1 MEKIEN
7 NSQGVLALT
16 NRIRMEAK
24 GLKDIGLPLDTF
36 PQKLQDIIFEVA
48 RIEQFD
54 LEYLT
59 LSMLSAAA
67 TAIGN
72 SFHIRIR
79 GSWKSCPALY
89 VILIGKPGQGKTPP
103 LDYAFR
109 PLQEHDFLLVSKFI
123 EENNRYA
130 ELNAG
135 NKGNAIDTDKPVL
148 VQTIL
153 SDLTQEAMMRIHNDN
168 QRGIVILVDEIMG
181 FFNSIYRYNDNPLLT
196 QLLTAYS
203 GKPLKVSR
211 CNNPVPIIIP
221 HPCIN
226 NIGTTQTQRIGE
238 LFTKENVSSGLID
251 RILFLHP
258 KNRDIPKM
266 EENPDVGSQGNDK
279 AESVYRKW
287 KAIIDKLLAL
297 EPDHDEN
304 GVIMPK
310 VLDMNENAYKCFA
323 KWKNALIENANS
335 IEDERLIDSR
345 MMKADSNVARLA
357 LVFQLLG
364 WACDEIHMQHLDVR
378 SVQAAIRMYDYLELS
393 YQSIKSH
400 IQTDSMPPLK
410 KAFLDLGQPDFTTA
424 DAIKAGAE
432 IGICESTVKKDLA
445 KMCEE
450 QILQKTAHV
459 FNKKQLCYTRYILH
473 FTISQSVKV

>member
-1 MEKIEN
+1 MEKNEN
-7 NSQGVLALT
+7 NSQGILALT
-16 NRIRMEAK
+16 NKIRIEAK
-24 GLKDIGLPLDTF
+24 DVKGIGLPLDAF

-72 SFHIRIR
+72 SCHIRIR

-89 VILIGKPGQGKTPP
+89 VILIGRPGQGKTPP

-123 EENNRYA
+123 EENKRYA

-135 NKGNAIDTDKPVL
+135 NKVNATDTDKPVL

-168 QRGIVILVDEIMG
+168 QRGVVILVDEIMG

-211 CNNPVPIIIP
+211 CNNPIPIIIP

-226 NIGTTQTQRIGE
+226 IIGTTQTQRIGE

-266 EENPDVGSQGNDK
+266 EENPDAGTQGNDR
-279 AESVYRKW
+279 AECAYRKW
-287 KAIIDKLLAL
+287 KAIIDKLLSL
-297 EPDHDEN
+297 EPDHDEKGIIN
-304 GVIMPK
+304 PK
-310 VLDMNENAYKCFA
+310 VLDMSEEAYRYFA
-323 KWKNALIENANS
+323 QWKNALIEKANS

-364 WACDEIHMQHLDVR
+364 WACDEIHMQHIDVH

-393 YQSIKSH
+393 YQSVRSR
-400 IQTDSMPPLK
+400 IQTETMPPLK
-410 KAFLDLGQPDFTTA
+410 KAFLDLVQPDFTTA

-432 IGICESTVKKDLA
+432 IGICESTVKKDLT

-450 QILQKTAHV
+450 RILQKTAHGV
-459 FNKKQLCYTRYILH
+459 YKKLL
-473 FTISQSVKV
+473 

>member
-1 MEKIEN
+1 MEKNEN
-7 NSQGVLALT
+7 NSQGILALT
-16 NRIRMEAK
+16 NKIRMEAK
-24 GLKDIGLPLDTF
+24 DVKGIGLPLDAF

-72 SFHIRIR
+72 SCHIRIR

-89 VILIGKPGQGKTPP
+89 VILIGRPGQGKTPP

-123 EENNRYA
+123 EENKRYA

-135 NKGNAIDTDKPVL
+135 NKVNATDTDKPVL

-168 QRGIVILVDEIMG
+168 QRRVVILVDEIMG
-181 FFNSIYRYNDNPLLT
+181 FFNSIYRYNDNPLIT

-211 CNNPVPIIIP
+211 CNNPIPIIIP

-226 NIGTTQTQRIGE
+226 IIGTTQTQRIGE

-266 EENPDVGSQGNDK
+266 EENPDAGTQGNDS
-279 AESVYRKW
+279 AECAYRKW
-287 KAIIDKLLAL
+287 KAIIDKLLSL
-297 EPDHDEN
+297 EPDHDEIGIIN
-304 GVIMPK
+304 PK
-310 VLDMNENAYKCFA
+310 VLDMSEEAYRYFA
-323 KWKNALIENANS
+323 QWKNALIEKANS

-364 WACDEIHMQHLDVR
+364 WACDEIHMQHIDVH

-393 YQSIKSH
+393 YQSVRSR
-400 IQTDSMPPLK
+400 IQTETMPPLK
-410 KAFLDLGQPDFTTA
+410 KAFLDLVQPDFTTA

-432 IGICESTVKKDLA
+432 IGICESTAKKDLT

-450 QILQKTAHV
+450 RILQKTAHGV
-459 FNKKQLCYTRYILH
+459 YKKLL
-473 FTISQSVKV
+473 

>member
-1 MEKIEN
+1 MN
-7 NSQGVLALT
+7 VLELT
-16 NRIRMEAK
+16 NKVRMEAEDVK
-24 GLKDIGLPLDTF
+24 RIGLPLDAF

-59 LSMLSAAA
+59 MSMLSAAA

-72 SFHIRIR
+72 SCHIRIR

-89 VILIGKPGQGKTPP
+89 VILIGRPGQGKTPP

-123 EENNRYA
+123 EENKRYA

-135 NKGNAIDTDKPVL
+135 NKVNATDTDKPVL

-168 QRGIVILVDEIMG
+168 QRGVVILVDEIMG

-211 CNNPVPIIIP
+211 CNNPIPIIIP

-226 NIGTTQTQRIGE
+226 IIGTTQTQRIGE

-258 KNRDIPKM
+258 KNREIPKM
-266 EENPDVGSQGNDK
+266 EENQNTGSQGNDR
-279 AESVYRKW
+279 AEIVYRKW
-287 KAIIDKLLAL
+287 KAIIDKLLSL
-297 EPDHDEN
+297 EPDHDEK
-304 GVIMPK
+304 GIILPR
-310 VLDMNENAYKCFA
+310 VLDMSEEAYRCFA
-323 KWKNALIENANS
+323 KWKNALIEKANS

-364 WACDEIHMQHLDVR
+364 WACDEIHMQYIDVR
-378 SVQAAIRMYDYLELS
+378 SVQAAIRLYDYLELS
-393 YQSIKSH
+393 YQSIMSV
-400 IQTDSMPPLK
+400 IQTEAMPPLK
-410 KAFLDLGQPDFTTA
+410 KAFLDLVQPDFTTA
-424 DAIKAGAE
+424 DAIKAGSE
-432 IGICESTVKKDLA
+432 IGICESTVKKNLA

-450 QILQKTAHV
+450 QILQKTAHGV
-459 FNKKQLCYTRYILH
+459 YKKLL
-473 FTISQSVKV
+473 

>member
-1 MEKIEN
+1 MEKNEN
-7 NSQGVLALT
+7 NSQGILALT
-16 NRIRMEAK
+16 NKIRMEAK
-24 GLKDIGLPLDTF
+24 DVKGIGLPLDAF

-72 SFHIRIR
+72 SCHIRIR

-89 VILIGKPGQGKTPP
+89 VILIGRPGQGKTPP

-123 EENNRYA
+123 EENKRYA

-135 NKGNAIDTDKPVL
+135 NKVNATDTDKPVL

-168 QRGIVILVDEIMG
+168 QRGVVILVDEIMG

-211 CNNPVPIIIP
+211 CNNPIPIIIP

-226 NIGTTQTQRIGE
+226 IIGTTQTQRIGE

-266 EENPDVGSQGNDK
+266 EENPDAGTQENDR
-279 AESVYRKW
+279 AECAYRKW
-287 KAIIDKLLAL
+287 KAIIDKLLSL
-297 EPDHDEN
+297 EPDHDEKGIIN
-304 GVIMPK
+304 PK
-310 VLDMNENAYKCFA
+310 VLDMSEEAYRYFA
-323 KWKNALIENANS
+323 QWKNALIEKANS

-364 WACDEIHMQHLDVR
+364 WACDEIHMQHIDVH

-393 YQSIKSH
+393 YQSVRSR
-400 IQTDSMPPLK
+400 IQTETMPPLK
-410 KAFLDLGQPDFTTA
+410 KAFLDLVQPDFTTA

-432 IGICESTVKKDLA
+432 IGICESTVKKDLT

-450 QILQKTAHV
+450 RILQKTAHGV
-459 FNKKQLCYTRYILH
+459 YKKLL
-473 FTISQSVKV
+473 

>member
-7 NSQGVLALT
+7 NSQGILALT
-16 NRIRMEAK
+16 NRIRMEAEDVK
-24 GLKDIGLPLDTF
+24 RIGLPLDAF

-59 LSMLSAAA
+59 MSMLSAAA

-72 SFHIRIR
+72 SCHIRIR
-79 GSWKSCPALY
+79 GSWKSSPALY
-89 VILIGKPGQGKTPP
+89 VILIGRPGQGKTPP

-123 EENNRYA
+123 EENKRYA
-130 ELNAG
+130 ELNVG
-135 NKGNAIDTDKPVL
+135 NKGNAIDADKPVL

-181 FFNSIYRYNDNPLLT
+181 FFNSVYRYNDSPLLT

-226 NIGTTQTQRIGE
+226 IIGTTQTQRIGE

-258 KNRDIPKM
+258 KSRDIPKM
-266 EENPDVGSQGNDK
+266 QLIQDAGLHDDDRVN
-279 AESVYRKW
+279 SVYRKW
-287 KAIIDKLLAL
+287 KQVIDKLLSI
-297 EPDHDEN
+297 EPDFDEK
-304 GVIMPK
+304 GIIMPK
-310 VLDMNENAYKCFA
+310 VLDMSAEAYQCFA
-323 KWKNALIENANS
+323 QWKNTLIEQVNM
-335 IEDERLIDSR
+335 IEDERLIESR

-364 WACDEIHMQHLDVR
+364 WACDEIHMQHIDVR
-378 SVQAAIRMYDYLELS
+378 SVQAAIRLYDYLELS
-393 YQSIKSH
+393 YHEIKT
-400 IQTDSMPPLK
+400 QVQKESMSPLK
-410 KAFLDLGQPDFTTA
+410 KSFLDGVQLDFTTA
-424 DAIKAGAE
+424 DAIKAGGE
-432 IGICESTVKKDLA
+432 IGLCESAVKKNLA
-445 KMCEE
+445 KMCVERT
-450 QILQKTAHV
+450 LQKTGHGTYR
-459 FNKKQLCYTRYILH
+459 KIL
-473 FTISQSVKV
+473 

>member
-1 MEKIEN
+1 MATMEKNEN
-7 NSQGVLALT
+7 NSQGILALT
-16 NRIRMEAK
+16 NKIRMEAK
-24 GLKDIGLPLDTF
+24 DVKGIGLPLDAF

-72 SFHIRIR
+72 SCHIRIR

-89 VILIGKPGQGKTPP
+89 VILIGRPGQGKTPP

-123 EENNRYA
+123 EENKRYA

-135 NKGNAIDTDKPVL
+135 NKVNATDTDKPLL

-168 QRGIVILVDEIMG
+168 QRGVVILVDEIMG

-211 CNNPVPIIIP
+211 CNNPIPIIIP

-226 NIGTTQTQRIGE
+226 IIGTTQTQRIGE

-266 EENPDVGSQGNDK
+266 EENPDAGTQGNDR
-279 AESVYRKW
+279 AECAYRKW
-287 KAIIDKLLAL
+287 KAIIDKLLSL
-297 EPDHDEN
+297 EPDHDEKGIIN
-304 GVIMPK
+304 PK
-310 VLDMNENAYKCFA
+310 VLDMSEEAYRYFA
-323 KWKNALIENANS
+323 QWKNALIEKANS

-364 WACDEIHMQHLDVR
+364 WACDEIHMQHIDVH

-393 YQSIKSH
+393 YQSVRSR
-400 IQTDSMPPLK
+400 IQTETMPPLK
-410 KAFLDLGQPDFTTA
+410 KAFLDLVQPDFTTA

-432 IGICESTVKKDLA
+432 IGICESTVKKDLT

-450 QILQKTAHV
+450 RILQKTAHGV
-459 FNKKQLCYTRYILH
+459 YKKLL
-473 FTISQSVKV
+473 

>member
-1 MEKIEN
+1 MN
-7 NSQGVLALT
+7 VLELT
-16 NRIRMEAK
+16 NKVRMEAEDVK
-24 GLKDIGLPLDTF
+24 RIGLPLDAF

-54 LEYLT
+54 MEYLT
-59 LSMLSAAA
+59 MSMLSAAA

-72 SFHIRIR
+72 SCHIRIR
-79 GSWKSCPALY
+79 GSWKSSPALY
-89 VILIGKPGQGKTPP
+89 VILTGRPGQGKTPP

-109 PLQEHDFLLVSKFI
+109 PLQEHDFLMVSKFI
-123 EENNRYA
+123 EENKRYA

-168 QRGIVILVDEIMG
+168 QRGVVILVDEIMG
-181 FFNSIYRYNDNPLLT
+181 FFNSIYRYNDSPLLA

-226 NIGTTQTQRIGE
+226 IIGTTQTQRIGE

-258 KNRDIPKM
+258 KNREIPKM
-266 EENPDVGSQGNDK
+266 EENQNAGSQDNDRAK
-279 AESVYRKW
+279 SVYRKW
-287 KAIIDKLLAL
+287 KAIIDKLLSL
-297 EPDHDEN
+297 EPDHDEK
-304 GVIMPK
+304 GIIMPK
-310 VLDMNENAYKCFA
+310 VLDMSEDAYRCFA
-323 KWKNALIENANS
+323 KWKNALVEKANGV
-335 IEDERLIDSR
+335 EDERLIDSR

-364 WACDEIHMQHLDVR
+364 WACDEIHMQYIDVR

-393 YQSIKSH
+393 YQGIKSV
-400 IQTDSMPPLK
+400 IQTEAMPPLK
-410 KAFLDLGQPDFTTA
+410 KAFLDLVQSDFTTA
-424 DAIKAGAE
+424 DAIKAGSE
-432 IGICESTVKKDLA
+432 IGICESTVKKNLA

-450 QILQKTAHV
+450 QTIQKMGHGV
-459 FNKKQLCYTRYILH
+459 YKKLL
-473 FTISQSVKV
+473 